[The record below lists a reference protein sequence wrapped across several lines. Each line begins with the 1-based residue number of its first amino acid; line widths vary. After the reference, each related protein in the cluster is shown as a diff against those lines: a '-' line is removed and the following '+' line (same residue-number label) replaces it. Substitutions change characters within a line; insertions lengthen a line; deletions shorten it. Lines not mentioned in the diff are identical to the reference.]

1 MTLAEP
7 TAPLTEAELDAIR
20 QLDTPTI
27 SNALELIK
35 GLRPWTDG
43 FTRPDIICRFPEFE
57 TVVGYAVTVEIASAV
72 PGRKSVPRDQYWE
85 SIVAQPSPRMIVIH
99 DRDEKPLGSF
109 WGEVNGS
116 IAKGLGAVGVVTDG
130 TVRDLDE
137 VREMG
142 FQFLSKE
149 VCVSHAYVHAE
160 ALGTTI
166 EVSGMKV
173 SPGDLIAADK
183 HGAIQIPLEV
193 ARDIPRL
200 ADLMGLYE
208 APMIKAAQA
217 AGATPDTLRAA
228 MAEQAKVMGS
238 NAAY

>member
-1 MTLAEP
+1 MAKP
-7 TAPLTEAELDAIR
+7 ISPLTDAELDAIR

-27 SNALELIK
+27 SNALELID

-43 FTRPDIICRFPEFE
+43 FTRPDIVCRFPEFK
-57 TVVGYAVTVEIASAV
+57 TVVGYAVTVEIAAAV

-85 SIVAQPSPRMIVIH
+85 SIVAQPAPRMIVIH
-99 DRDEKPLGSF
+99 DRDYPNPIGSF

-130 TVRDLDE
+130 AVRDMDE

-142 FQFLSKE
+142 FQFLSRD
-149 VCVSHAYVHAE
+149 VVVSHAYVHAE
-160 ALGTTI
+160 AIGTTI
-166 EVSGMKV
+166 EISGMKV

-193 ARDIPRL
+193 AKDLPRL
-200 ADLMGLYE
+200 AALMGKYE

-217 AGATPDTLRAA
+217 PGATPDTLRVAA
-228 MAEQAKVMGS
+228 AEQADIRK
-238 NAAY
+238 NHAAY

>member
-1 MTLAEP
+1 MAEP
-7 TAPLTEAELDAIR
+7 TAPLTDAELDAIR

-27 SNALELIK
+27 SNALELVE

-43 FTRPDIICRFPEFE
+43 FTRPDIVCRFPEFN
-57 TVVGYAVTVEIASAV
+57 TVVGYAVTVEIAAAV

-85 SIVAQPSPRMIVIH
+85 SIVAQPAPRMIVIH
-99 DRDEKPLGSF
+99 DRDYPNPIGSF

-130 TVRDLDE
+130 AVRDMDE

-149 VCVSHAYVHAE
+149 VVVSHAYVHAE
-160 ALGTTI
+160 ALGTTVDI
-166 EVSGMKV
+166 SGMQV
-173 SPGDLIAADK
+173 SAGDLIAADK

-193 ARDIPRL
+193 AKDLPRL
-200 ADLMGLYE
+200 AGLMGRYE
-208 APMIKAAQA
+208 APMIKAAQS

-228 MAEQAKVMGS
+228 AAEQAVVRR
-238 NAAY
+238 NHAAY

>member
-1 MTLAEP
+1 MTEP

-27 SNALELIK
+27 SNALELVD

-43 FTRPDIICRFPEFE
+43 FTRPEIVCRFPEFK
-57 TVVGYAVTVEIASAV
+57 TVVGYAVTVEIAAAV

-99 DRDEKPLGSF
+99 DRDQTPIGSF

-116 IAKGLGAVGVVTDG
+116 IARGLGAVGVVTDG

-149 VCVSHAYVHAE
+149 VSVSHAYVHAE
-160 ALGTTI
+160 ALGTTVEI
-166 EVSGMKV
+166 AGMKV

-193 ARDIPRL
+193 AKDLPRL
-200 ADLMGLYE
+200 AALMGKYE
-208 APMIKAAQA
+208 APMIKAAQSP
-217 AGATPDTLRAA
+217 GATPDTLRAA
-228 MAEQAKVMGS
+228 AAEQAEIRK
-238 NAAY
+238 NQAAY

>member
-1 MTLAEP
+1 MAKP
-7 TAPLTEAELDAIR
+7 ISPLTDAELDAIR

-27 SNALELIK
+27 SNALELID

-43 FTRPDIICRFPEFE
+43 FTRPDIVCRFPEFK
-57 TVVGYAVTVEIASAV
+57 TVVGYAVTVEIAAAV

-85 SIVAQPSPRMIVIH
+85 SIVAQPAPRMIVIH
-99 DRDEKPLGSF
+99 DRDYPNPIGSF

-130 TVRDLDE
+130 AVRDMDE

-142 FQFLSKE
+142 FQFLSKD
-149 VCVSHAYVHAE
+149 VVVSHSYVHAE
-160 ALGTTI
+160 AIGTTI
-166 EVSGMKV
+166 EISGMKV

-193 ARDIPRL
+193 AKDLPRL
-200 ADLMGLYE
+200 AALMGKYE

-217 AGATPDTLRAA
+217 PGATPDTLRAA
-228 MAEQAKVMGS
+228 AAEQADIRK
-238 NAAY
+238 NHAAY

>member
-1 MTLAEP
+1 MAEP

-27 SNALELIK
+27 SNALELIG

-43 FTRPDIICRFPEFE
+43 FTRPEIICRFPEFK

-72 PGRKSVPRDQYWE
+72 PGRQSIPRPDYWD
-85 SIVAQPSPRMIVIH
+85 SIVAQPYPRMIVIH

-116 IAKGLGAVGVVTDG
+116 VAKGLGAVGVVTDG

-160 ALGTTI
+160 ALGTTVEI
-166 EVSGMKV
+166 AGMKV

-193 ARDIPRL
+193 ARDVPRL
-200 ADLMGLYE
+200 AELMGKYE

-217 AGATPDTLRAA
+217 PGATPATLAA
-228 MAEQAKVMGS
+228 AAAEQATIREN

>member
-1 MTLAEP
+1 MAEP
-7 TAPLTEAELDAIR
+7 TAPLTDAELDAIR

-27 SNALELIK
+27 SNALELID

-43 FTRPDIICRFPEFE
+43 FTRPDIVCRFPEFK

-116 IAKGLGAVGVVTDG
+116 IARGLGAVGVVTDG

-142 FQFLSKE
+142 FQFLSRE
-149 VCVSHAYVHAE
+149 VSVSHAYVHAE

-166 EVSGMKV
+166 EISGMKV

-193 ARDIPRL
+193 AKDLPRL
-200 ADLMGLYE
+200 AELMGVYE

-217 AGATPDTLRAA
+217 PGATPDTLRAA
-228 MAEQAKVMGS
+228 AAEQAEVRK
-238 NAAY
+238 NHAAY

>member
-1 MTLAEP
+1 LAES

-27 SNALELIK
+27 SNALELID

-43 FTRPDIICRFPEFE
+43 FTRPDIVCRFPEFK

-72 PGRKSVPRDQYWE
+72 PGRKSVPRDQYWD

-99 DRDEKPLGSF
+99 DRDYPNPLGSF

-142 FQFLSKE
+142 FQFLSKD

-166 EVSGMKV
+166 EISGMKV

-193 ARDIPRL
+193 ARDVPRL
-200 ADLMGLYE
+200 AELMGVYE

-217 AGATPDTLRAA
+217 PGATPDKLRAA
-228 MAEQAKVMGS
+228 AAEQATVREN

>member
-1 MTLAEP
+1 MAES

-27 SNALELIK
+27 SNALELID

-43 FTRPDIICRFPEFE
+43 FTRPDIVCRFPEFK

-72 PGRKSVPRDQYWE
+72 PGRKSVPRDQYWD

-99 DRDEKPLGSF
+99 DRDYPNPLGSF

-142 FQFLSKE
+142 FQFLSKD

-166 EVSGMKV
+166 EISGMKV

-193 ARDIPRL
+193 ARDVPRL
-200 ADLMGLYE
+200 AELMGVYE

-217 AGATPDTLRAA
+217 PGATPDKLRAA
-228 MAEQAKVMGS
+228 AAEQATVREN